1 MTPTMVQL
9 VRQRAGDRCEYCHM
23 PQQFDPL
30 AFQIDHIIAQQ
41 HKGPTIVE
49 NLSLACFA
57 DNHHKG
63 PNIAGIDPDSGR
75 MERLFHPRTDAWSDH
90 FEWRGAILFG
100 RTSVGRTTIAALRI
114 NLPHRVT
121 HRTALIDEGVF
132 PE

>member
-1 MTPTMVQL
+1 M
-9 VRQRAGDRCEYCHM
+9 CEYCRM

-41 HKGPTIVE
+41 HNGPTIAE
-49 NLSLACFA
+49 NLALSCFA

-75 MERLFHPRTDAWSDH
+75 MERLFHPRTDSWPDH

-100 RTSVGRTTIAALRI
+100 RTSVGRTTIAVLRI
-114 NLPHRVT
+114 NLPHHVA

-132 PE
+132 PS